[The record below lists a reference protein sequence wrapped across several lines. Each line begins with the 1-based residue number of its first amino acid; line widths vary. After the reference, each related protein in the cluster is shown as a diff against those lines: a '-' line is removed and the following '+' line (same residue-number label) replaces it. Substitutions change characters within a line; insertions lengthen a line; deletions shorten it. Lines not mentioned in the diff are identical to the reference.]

1 VQAAERRLA
10 AQTARVGVAT
20 ADLFPRVR
28 VSGFIGFLSG
38 DLSSFGSS
46 GTQAW
51 SIAPTVSWPA
61 LDMGGARARL
71 KAQQARE
78 DASLAAYDQTV
89 LRALEDLE
97 NALVAYR
104 QQQSRLTSLSQQAA
118 SSRRA
123 AELARIQYKE
133 GGIDFLVLL
142 DAERTLLAAEDGLSA
157 AETAANVNV
166 AAIYKALGGGWS
178 PQA

>member
-1 VQAAERRLA
+1 
-10 AQTARVGVAT
+10 VAT
-20 ADLFPRVR
+20 ADLFPRVS
-28 VSGFIGFLSG
+28 VTGFIGFLSG
-38 DLSSFGSS
+38 DFSSLGSS
-46 GTQAW
+46 KTQAW
-51 SIAPTVSWPA
+51 SVTPTVSWPA
-61 LDMGGARARL
+61 LDLGGARQRL

-89 LRALEDLE
+89 LQALEDLE
-97 NALVAYR
+97 NALVSYR
-104 QQQSRLTSLSQQAA
+104 QQQARLISLTQQAS

-157 AETAANVNV
+157 AETGVNVDV
-166 AAIYKALGGGWS
+166 AAIYKALGGGWAAKAS
-178 PQA
+178 